1 MSDESDSF
9 DPKPILAQLP
19 HLPGVYR
26 YYDAEGAVL
35 YVGKAR
41 DLKKRVS
48 SYFNKTLL
56 SPRIAM
62 MVSRIAKLE
71 TTVTRSE
78 AEALLLENNLIK
90 ALSPRYNILFRDDKS
105 YPYLKLTGHTFPR
118 MVYYRGAVDR
128 KHQYFG
134 PFPNAWAVR
143 ESIQILQRVFQLRTC
158 EDSVFSNRARPC
170 LLHQI
175 SRCTA
180 PCVGNISEDDYAVD
194 VRNAARFLSGRQT
207 EVMSEL
213 EQKMHAYAAEL
224 RFEQAAAVRNQMKS
238 LAAVL
243 HQQTIETGGDNDADV
258 LAVVAYG
265 GKVCVNLAMVR
276 GGRHLGDKA
285 YFPSQVGNALADE
298 EIDDEVT
305 PVEVLEAKREV
316 GEIELDRK
324 KARALGLMHDDEASI
339 DDDGLDDEA
348 VMPGDDEGDS
358 DREDETEDGT
368 AGVLAD
374 EASKRSDDAS
384 RSDDDDVDG
393 VSESGQGDID
403 TANTDVTPSGQ
414 DDRSLEAEVIEAFIG
429 QHYIDH
435 AVPPVLIVNV
445 APSNRQ
451 IVDLLGAQA
460 GRKVSLIRQPQGQ
473 KRSWLAMA
481 EQGAKLSLMRLLSE
495 QGSQQARTRAL
506 TDVLSLDFDDLATLR
521 VECFDISHTMGEATQ
536 ASCVVYHHHK
546 MQSGDYRRYNITGIT
561 PGDDY
566 AAMRQVLTRRYEK
579 ILAQQAASAGDAVRV
594 DDDADVTTGVV
605 DVTDAAD
612 MADVADT
619 SDAPDASST
628 DSLVSD
634 APASEASK
642 SDTSAAKA
650 TPATPMPNI
659 VLIDGGKG
667 QVEIARQVFT
677 ELGIDIGILVGVA
690 KGEGRK
696 VGLETLVFADGR
708 PSLELGKDSA
718 ALMLIAQIRDEAHRF
733 AITGMRAKRAKVR
746 QSSRLEELEGVGAKR
761 RQRLLARFGGLRGVV
776 SASIEE
782 LASVEGIS
790 RTLAEQIYKQLH

>member
-1 MSDESDSF
+1 MSDDSDLF

-26 YYDAEGAVL
+26 YYDADGAVL

-48 SYFNKTLL
+48 SYFNKSLL

-90 ALSPRYNILFRDDKS
+90 ALAPRYNILFRDDKS
-105 YPYLKLTGHTFPR
+105 YPYLKLTGHAFPR

-158 EDSVFSNRARPC
+158 EDSVFANRTRPC

-180 PCVGNISEDDYAVD
+180 PCVGHISEDDYAVD
-194 VRNAARFLSGRQT
+194 VRNAARFLGGRQT

-243 HQQTIETGGDNDADV
+243 HQQTIETGGDNDADI

-285 YFPSQVGNALADE
+285 YFPSQVGQSLD
-298 EIDDEVT
+298 DDELDASDAID
-305 PVEVLEAKREV
+305 VLDARREV
-316 GEIELDRK
+316 GEIEHDRK
-324 KARALGLMHDDEASI
+324 KARALGL
-339 DDDGLDDEA
+339 
-348 VMPGDDEGDS
+348 
-358 DREDETEDGT
+358 DRE
-368 AGVLAD
+368 A
-374 EASKRSDDAS
+374 DDAS
-384 RSDDDDVDG
+384 EATGAADAADAGPARSAGDERATGTNGEGDAMSSDAAAEFDAAAGDVSDD
-393 VSESGQGDID
+393 
-403 TANTDVTPSGQ
+403 VTGASAAARGRAE
-414 DDRSLEAEVIEAFIG
+414 RSLEADVIEAFIG
-429 QHYIDH
+429 QHYVDH
-435 AVPPVLIVNV
+435 MVPPVLIVNV
-445 APSNRQ
+445 PPANRQ

-460 GRKVSLIRQPQGQ
+460 GRKVSMIRQPQGQ
-473 KRSWLAMA
+473 KRSWLEMA
-481 EQGAKLSLMRLLSE
+481 EQGAKLALMRLLSE

-506 TDVLSLDFDDLATLR
+506 ADVLSLECDDLATLR

-546 MQSGDYRRYNITGIT
+546 MQSGDYRRYNIAGIT

-579 ILAQQAASAGDAVRV
+579 ILAQQAANAGDAVRV
-594 DDDADVTTGVV
+594 GDVDAATGVV
-605 DVTDAAD
+605 DVTDRVDEASEPDDAA
-612 MADVADT
+612 
-619 SDAPDASST
+619 SRSGAPAAGVPDDASSAAGASAEGAPT
-628 DSLVSD
+628 DT
-634 APASEASK
+634 ASASA
-642 SDTSAAKA
+642 SAQA
-650 TPATPMPNI
+650 PMPTI

-776 SASIEE
+776 SASIDE